1 MKKEMDLIVCKRECA
16 RGRKRRTACVK
27 DMALTEKR
35 ARRVTVCY
43 YLKISDKLRELY
55 IFKINLMS

>member
-35 ARRVTVCY
+35 ARRVTGGQAV
-43 YLKISDKLRELY
+43 
-55 IFKINLMS
+55 